1 MQTQQLLQAA
11 LDAIYPN
18 HQFTEDKVYLLKI
31 AQNPSAYYAQSK
43 DGKVLTY
50 WPAENQSGHIIRL
63 EELPFSALITLITE
77 HGIDVIRFA
86 DAEPDARTELI
97 QKIAQARVKKL
108 TKGYVTPFDGN

>member
-1 MQTQQLLQAA
+1 MTQQLLQAA

-31 AQNPSAYYAQSK
+31 AQTNFWAYYAQSK
-43 DGKVLTY
+43 DGKVIKY

-63 EELPFSALITLITE
+63 EELPFSALATLITE

-97 QKIAQARVKKL
+97 EKIAQARVKKL
-108 TKGYVTPFDGN
+108 TKGYVTPFNP